1 MASEVSLGKGE
12 NKPLLHA
19 MPGQSHIEV
28 KVIRSDGP
36 PDRVSGKTLLN
47 KYNSVCLGGAVL
59 KSVVL
64 FKKNFDYK
72 KFFKNYEFSINFC
85 KYAA

>member
-28 KVIRSDGP
+28 KVRSDGP

-64 FKKNFDYK
+64 YKKNFDHK
-72 KFFKNYEFSINFC
+72 RFFKNYEFSINFC